1 MNFFQSI
8 ISGLRG
14 FNNNIFTL
22 WTNAFLAFFVPII
35 IGVGIIG
42 LDMIIPVSST
52 RTMAILCIAALLA
65 TGIIG
70 TITYSGWLESLYR
83 HQKGMA
89 VKTGDF
95 FAVGFQHWQ
104 PLLLGGLIV
113 GGVTS
118 FLAALFLPAITP
130 AIMWASARG
139 LDTPQIYLFTLAAL
153 IVLLLPAL
161 YLLIRW
167 FWWAH
172 LITIKNLAV
181 RAALKESG
189 RLSHLDFGTVAL
201 LVFVYVFG
209 VISLAALV
217 LSGSNSLALFD
228 WRSVNDIYII
238 TGVLQIPIIPLAFHM
253 VFMAKF
259 IDLSET
265 GEILMTNFDEA
276 ALKEL
281 KNYQIAINKIGGV
294 ERIRELW
301 METNARKWFSSLDA
315 DLNLPNLS
323 DQTFNRE
330 GLKNKIKEY
339 KARSGKLSDTD
350 IRELIVMIFAWGGMR
365 VSDKGGKPAI
375 ATIDKYEGICRNLLE
390 NKLSPVESY
399 KQFFEARK
407 SGMKGI
413 GPAYY
418 TKLIYFLCQQEAAIM
433 DQWAARAVNVLS
445 GEKLIKLDNKK
456 IVSQENDEEVYK
468 KYLDFLGKIKIEF
481 NMDNLSKT
489 EQLIYSCSPRNDK
502 RVSVSPEDRAIFS
515 MWRQYVIA
523 KSG

>member
-1 MNFFQSI
+1 MRKLIYIYYFFIISLLFLYYFFIILGDEMNFFQSI

-14 FNNNIFTL
+14 FNNNILTL

-42 LDMIIPVSST
+42 LDMIIPVSGT

-89 VKTGDF
+89 VKIGDF

-181 RAALKESG
+181 RAALKESS

-217 LSGSNSLALFD
+217 LSGNNFLGLFD

-238 TGVLQIPIIPLAFHM
+238 TGILQLPIIPLAFHM
-253 VFMAKF
+253 IFMAKF
-259 IDLSET
+259 IDLSE
-265 GEILMTNFDEA
+265 
-276 ALKEL
+276 
-281 KNYQIAINKIGGV
+281 
-294 ERIRELW
+294 
-301 METNARKWFSSLDA
+301 NA
-315 DLNLPNLS
+315 
-323 DQTFNRE
+323 Q
-330 GLKNKIKEY
+330 
-339 KARSGKLSDTD
+339 
-350 IRELIVMIFAWGGMR
+350 
-365 VSDKGGKPAI
+365 
-375 ATIDKYEGICRNLLE
+375 
-390 NKLSPVESY
+390 
-399 KQFFEARK
+399 
-407 SGMKGI
+407 
-413 GPAYY
+413 
-418 TKLIYFLCQQEAAIM
+418 
-433 DQWAARAVNVLS
+433 
-445 GEKLIKLDNKK
+445 
-456 IVSQENDEEVYK
+456 
-468 KYLDFLGKIKIEF
+468 
-481 NMDNLSKT
+481 
-489 EQLIYSCSPRNDK
+489 
-502 RVSVSPEDRAIFS
+502 
-515 MWRQYVIA
+515 
-523 KSG
+523 

>member
-1 MNFFQSI
+1 MRKLIYIYYFFIILGDEMNFFQSI

-14 FNNNIFTL
+14 FNNNILTL

-42 LDMIIPVSST
+42 LDMIIPVSGT

-65 TGIIG
+65 TVIIG

-89 VKTGDF
+89 VKVGDF

-181 RAALKESG
+181 RAALKESS
-189 RLSHLDFGTVAL
+189 RLSRLDFGTVAL

-217 LSGSNSLALFD
+217 LSGNNFLDLFD
-228 WRSVNDIYII
+228 WRSVNDIYIHY
-238 TGVLQIPIIPLAFHM
+238 GYLATAHHP
-253 VFMAKF
+253 A
-259 IDLSET
+259 
-265 GEILMTNFDEA
+265 
-276 ALKEL
+276 
-281 KNYQIAINKIGGV
+281 
-294 ERIRELW
+294 RI
-301 METNARKWFSSLDA
+301 SH
-315 DLNLPNLS
+315 
-323 DQTFNRE
+323 
-330 GLKNKIKEY
+330 
-339 KARSGKLSDTD
+339 
-350 IRELIVMIFAWGGMR
+350 
-365 VSDKGGKPAI
+365 
-375 ATIDKYEGICRNLLE
+375 
-390 NKLSPVESY
+390 
-399 KQFFEARK
+399 
-407 SGMKGI
+407 
-413 GPAYY
+413 
-418 TKLIYFLCQQEAAIM
+418 
-433 DQWAARAVNVLS
+433 
-445 GEKLIKLDNKK
+445 
-456 IVSQENDEEVYK
+456 
-468 KYLDFLGKIKIEF
+468 DFYG
-481 NMDNLSKT
+481 
-489 EQLIYSCSPRNDK
+489 
-502 RVSVSPEDRAIFS
+502 
-515 MWRQYVIA
+515 
-523 KSG
+523 